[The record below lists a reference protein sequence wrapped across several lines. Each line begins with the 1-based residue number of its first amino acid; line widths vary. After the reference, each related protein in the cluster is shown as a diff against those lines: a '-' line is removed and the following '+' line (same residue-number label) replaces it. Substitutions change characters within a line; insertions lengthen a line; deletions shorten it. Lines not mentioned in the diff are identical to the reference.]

1 MPFYLEFRKLL
12 RAVCVAAL
20 ILVPAAGV
28 AAQLPTDPTRD
39 DALRVFLD
47 CNNCD
52 FDYLRRE
59 IPFVNYVRDRKD
71 AELHILVTTQFTG
84 SGGVEYTFRFIGLGR
99 FEHIDDELKY
109 SAAQTLTGDERRRG
123 YTEVL
128 KLGLVRYV
136 TSTTAADRLRL
147 VYRPENT
154 KAAAPQPNDP
164 WNFWSFRIR
173 GNAAVNGEAS
183 SKSHN
188 LASSAIAN
196 RTTENW
202 KINIS
207 SFMNF
212 HTNEFKL
219 SDGTTLTDDSHDHSI
234 GGLVV
239 KSLSDHWSLAA
250 RGRIASTTFL
260 NQDRAYR
267 VASGLEYSVFP
278 YAESSRRELTV
289 QFTTGVNHFQYLETT
304 IYGKGRETA
313 ADGTLIGSLDVRQP
327 WGSSGLSIEAATYFH
342 DLERHRFV
350 VNGDIDIR
358 LFKGFS
364 LTLDGSASRIH
375 DQLYLRAG
383 EATDEEILLRR
394 RQLATNYRYR
404 FSVGASYTF
413 GSIFNNIVNTRF

>member
-1 MPFYLEFRKLL
+1 MPFHIESRTLL
-12 RAVCVAAL
+12 RAVCVLAL
-20 ILVPAAGV
+20 VLVPAGAL
-28 AAQLPTDPTRD
+28 AAQPATDPTRE

-84 SGGVEYTFRFIGLGR
+84 SGGVEYTCR

-173 GNAAVNGEAS
+173 GNGAVNGEAS

-188 LASSAIAN
+188 LAASTIAN

-219 SDGTTLTDDSHDHSI
+219 SDGTTLTDDSHDHSL

-250 RGRIASTTFL
+250 RGRIGSTTFL

-278 YAESSRRELTV
+278 YVESSRRELTV
-289 QFTTGVNHFQYLETT
+289 QFTTGVNHFRYLERT
-304 IYGKGRETA
+304 IYGKEKETA

-350 VNGDIDIR
+350 LNGDIDIR